1 MEIPLAAGA
10 EDVLAAAIEDIRLTG
25 IMDMP
30 LATAA
35 LLDELGG
42 GVDVLASALERI
54 EDAWLGETVVVVGG
68 GGRLLPLL
76 RTSSPNE
83 LDSTSR
89 KASSGPA
96 MIALLCRCTALPF
109 SGWLS
114 DVTQIAT
121 TPLIPEG
128 TMHWSIG
135 REIEAGRPPANIWQ
149 KKPCGHGACVRNILL
164 CRLVRRLTEVLPLR
178 AGELNCNEVP
188 TPMVPVVVIERD
200 GLADNGRQFHRERA
214 RDGGG
219 GGLTRHTEHAA

>member
-1 MEIPLAAGA
+1 MPLGAGA
-10 EDVLAAAIEDIRLTG
+10 EDVLALAIEDIRLTG

-30 LATAA
+30 LAVAA
-35 LLDELGG
+35 LPDALGG

-54 EDAWLGETVVVVGG
+54 EDAWLRETVVVVGG

-83 LDSTSR
+83 LGTTSR

-96 MIALLCRCTALPF
+96 TIALLCRCTALPF
-109 SGWLS
+109 SGWSS
-114 DVTQIAT
+114 DVIQIAT

-128 TMHWSIG
+128 TTHWSIG

-149 KKPCGHGACVRNILL
+149 KKPCGRGACVRNMLL
-164 CRLVRRLTEVLPLR
+164 SRLVRRLTEVLPLR

-188 TPMVPVVVIERD
+188 TPMAPVVVIERD
-200 GLADNGRQFHRERA
+200 GLADNGRQFHREGPGTGGTYPSHRA
-214 RDGGG
+214 RS
-219 GGLTRHTEHAA
+219 LR